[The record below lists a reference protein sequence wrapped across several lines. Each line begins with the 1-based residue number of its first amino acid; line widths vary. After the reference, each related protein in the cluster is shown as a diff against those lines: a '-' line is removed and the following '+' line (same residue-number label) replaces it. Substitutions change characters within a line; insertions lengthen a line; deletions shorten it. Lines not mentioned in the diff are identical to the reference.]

1 VARVRRA
8 LVLLLLLIAPAAVA
22 DEIDDEIARGLQN
35 LAQIYDIARVL
46 EVRRE
51 LPDRPAL
58 TPRND
63 PWGTP
68 YRIEEMGETYR
79 IIGAGSDRAFDE
91 ATWKTSEQFDGTTGD
106 VVFDGGALTRSNRRW
121 LQMRISVGGGAS
133 IKALEELRR
142 SEVQLMF
149 TREPMMRELTL
160 AKLTSTT
167 MQIVGEAIAK
177 LRAENRSLSELG
189 ELPRDAWG
197 TPLRLVGEGE
207 SARVVSAG
215 ADRAFKP
222 ESWPTAPQLD
232 LAEDM
237 ILENGRFTRRVE
249 DAALLRKEFPKVN
262 PLPQPADRSREGT
275 GKWLRVG
282 NGVVAPVALTRV
294 EPRYPEHLRQMR
306 VSGLVILELAI
317 AETGALEHIGVLKSV
332 AADMDIAAIQ
342 AVRQWTF
349 QPATLDGKPVPV
361 LFNVS
366 VNFKLK

>member
-1 VARVRRA
+1 MRRA
-8 LVLLLLLIAPAAVA
+8 LALLLLLIAPAAPA
-22 DEIDDEIARGLQN
+22 DEIDDEISRGLQN

-46 EVRRE
+46 EVRRA
-51 LPDRPAL
+51 LPDRPPL

-79 IIGAGSDRAFDE
+79 IVGAGSDRAFDE

-106 VVFDGGALTRSNRRW
+106 VVFDGGTLTRSNRRW
-121 LQMRISVGGGAS
+121 LQVRISVGGGGS
-133 IKALEELRR
+133 TRALEELRR

-149 TREPMMRELTL
+149 TREPLMREMTL
-160 AKLTSTT
+160 AKLTATT
-167 MQIVGEAIAK
+167 MQIVGELIAK
-177 LRAENRSLSELG
+177 LRAENRSLGELG

-197 TPLRLVGEGE
+197 TPLRLVEAGEA
-207 SARVVSAG
+207 ARVVSAG
-215 ADRAFKP
+215 ADRTFRP
-222 ESWPTAPQLD
+222 ESWTAAPQLD
-232 LAEDM
+232 LTEDM

-249 DAALLRKEFPKVN
+249 DAALLRREFPAVD
-262 PLPQPADRSREGT
+262 PLPQPVDRSLHGT
-275 GKWLRVG
+275 GKWKRG
-282 NGVVAPVALTRV
+282 APPIVAPVVLTRL

-306 VSGLVILELAI
+306 VSGVVVLELAI
-317 AETGALEHIGVLKSV
+317 AETGAVEHIGVLKSV
-332 AADMDIAAIQ
+332 AADMDMSAIQ

-361 LFNVS
+361 LFNLT